1 MAVEISITEEFN
13 KLCAGFVPE
22 KKRVSL
28 GKPVQSRSE
37 IRRHLKRTVYTALFK
52 YLDNKERSSHDS
64 GRNLQEEVK
73 SELGLTVWGLRWE
86 HQYDEANTLEAHLNT
101 VHGIVEETGSDTLFH
116 VLRVLLL
123 LKDTG
128 PHNARDVLGYGK
140 QNLPVVPKRSD
151 APWLPK
157 GPLCYGDTH
166 LIEPGRF
173 HYMHYPRQLF
183 EAEPL
188 GTVSHITHVCEQ
200 LPGTGLAG
208 GVFFSVHGALGD
220 KHEHSTTM
228 SLFGGLV
235 HGRVDSLDVRLAL
248 PELPDDPSMMET
260 RIPQTFSSYS
270 LNQSDEGF
278 KSQEGS
284 MSGSTQE
291 DGAGSDVSFDSAF
304 HADYDTSIYDT
315 CLTDD
320 ISRCYT
326 WESLGLGPG
335 LTMKPFLL
343 HAGPQVYDRWM
354 RYMDQ
359 VMKTAFPTMWIPDRH
374 EIPQSQLVNELLNVL
389 IAVPSVNFMMDLTD
403 QCFLLREGLHVTGM
417 SSEGLAGLC
426 EEFLSCGMHY
436 HRLSVFSQPLQLDSF
451 YTAGLTF
458 QAFTDGI
465 QQVLQYYRGVVL
477 SLDPAKTVLQLRV
490 ALHKLFNEMRFLA
503 SLCHC
508 IDPVTNNTKERFPKG
523 IELLSYLY
531 NASMEASFTDHY
543 PLMLSLLK
551 HACTPYLIFVQEWVF
566 HGMYRDAYGEFLIQV
581 NDHYLQYK
589 DKHYWTSG
597 YTLATERI
605 EDSVPMFLRDLATD
619 IFICGKSINL
629 LKACHREHFLCDI
642 DDVHIPV
649 IRLTFSEKELRIMK
663 DQTSMYAS
671 RMQQIARQST
681 LSRAERRERVEQA
694 KRDLITIA
702 RQTTAREL
710 KQLEDQLAKKRKAV
724 TAKKKIEL
732 DFLKQQ
738 MEGDLKRRA
747 DEHVAK
753 KQADRDYMDGV
764 VNRELALDEHELEL
778 ERQAREEIIAHYSV
792 LSEEAAHREQ
802 KALWRVRRARLDIVR
817 TAFLQ
822 QEEEALA
829 DEMEKYRHDPSSVP
843 TQALPI
849 VRSASATPILPQWVE
864 HGLHGDTVHVGG
876 GEEADGE
883 QAPEI
888 EGGSSTLP
896 TWARKGL
903 EKYGIKSPSPSKE
916 ANARPLSPSP
926 RKKTPTRRS
935 LNSSFHVSDETEES
949 LQKPAIQTFQ
959 HMHAT
964 TETSTE
970 VSKAS
975 VRTVEDRHASRE
987 SEAESEARP
996 GVKAVGNQ
1004 HISLQTQED
1013 TARPH
1018 IRSYEDRHANKRSDE
1033 PEPDIAPK
1041 LKLGVMHSS
1050 TESKPMEWKVKKQN
1064 VFGHVSQISDSY
1076 EFKMPKLKKS
1086 TQFSASRES
1095 EWSTDFCIKPK
1106 IRINKLQTA
1115 NTQSEDGETERR
1127 RAIKMSDR
1135 MSATKESEYIDHE
1148 KKRVQMFKERNVFG
1162 HATDSTVQRLLYE
1175 GKFGRSLNNEDEEGG
1190 NIRIVPPLEEIE
1202 WLTSEVEPYQ
1212 DDFTCLDK
1220 PIKADLLS
1228 SLPGVQY
1235 GRYSNYPGNHGD
1247 TTGYEYLPLTAV
1259 MQSSVRAALEAQVL
1273 LVNRSLVEYF
1283 LADLRIEDHF
1293 LALRR
1298 YLCMADGDFSEILCD
1313 LLMEKLGTNPRPRD
1327 LINPMFLNNCLNKAV
1342 RLSVNA
1348 DDKYA
1353 DNLSFLHKYVPRV
1366 FEQTSPELFDCIQLH
1381 YEVAWPMNIV
1391 ITKNSLHKYSQVFSF
1406 MLQLKRVVWILKD
1419 VWHRLKRDALIHR
1432 LDQLYE
1438 FRELHLFR
1446 QEMQLFVKVM
1456 QEYISHQIVDVTWQ
1470 EFQTALASEIR
1481 SLDDLHEAHNTYLN
1495 NALFRCLLT
1504 KNAASLMKI
1513 IQDTF
1518 CLILKFH
1525 RLLVMGGWESGRDGV
1540 QTHQN
1545 YAHLKH
1551 TYRSFHERSVFLF
1564 KVVSKLADRGYEPH
1578 LHDLL
1583 LRLNFNHYYDR

>member
-140 QNLPVVPKRSD
+140 QNLPVVPKR
-151 APWLPK
+151 
-157 GPLCYGDTH
+157 
-166 LIEPGRF
+166 
-173 HYMHYPRQLF
+173 
-183 EAEPL
+183 
-188 GTVSHITHVCEQ
+188 VCEQ

-320 ISRCYT
+320 ISR
-326 WESLGLGPG
+326 W

-490 ALHKLFNEMRFLA
+490 ALHKLFNEM
-503 SLCHC
+503 S
-508 IDPVTNNTKERFPKG
+508 
-523 IELLSYLY
+523 
-531 NASMEASFTDHY
+531 
-543 PLMLSLLK
+543 
-551 HACTPYLIFVQEWVF
+551 FVQEWVF

-1259 MQSSVRAALEAQVL
+1259 MQSSVRAALEAH
-1273 LVNRSLVEYF
+1273 LVEYF

-1353 DNLSFLHKYVPRV
+1353 DNLSFLHKYVPR
-1366 FEQTSPELFDCIQLH
+1366 
-1381 YEVAWPMNIV
+1381 VAWPMNIV